1 LRAKLFKSNDR
12 KMKNRNMG
20 IGTLK
25 NALSE
30 ATISHNY
37 FSVLHFSVITF
48 FES

>member
-1 LRAKLFKSNDR
+1 
-12 KMKNRNMG
+12 MG

-37 FSVLHFSVITF
+37 FSVLHFSVTILF
-48 FES
+48 KS